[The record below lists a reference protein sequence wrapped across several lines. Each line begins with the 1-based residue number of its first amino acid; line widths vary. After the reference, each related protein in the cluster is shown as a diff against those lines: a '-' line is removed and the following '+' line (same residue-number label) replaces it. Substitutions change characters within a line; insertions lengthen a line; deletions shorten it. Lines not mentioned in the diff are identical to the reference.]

1 MASHLSFLIRDQ
13 AIDLGTVT
21 SAFPGGVKHFS
32 RYGEGGAKHF
42 SRLDEGGAKLFS
54 SYVEGAKNLKSKR
67 YHSFMYYFVLNI
79 KSGFT
84 KK

>member
-42 SRLDEGGAKLFS
+42 SRLDEGGSELFS
-54 SYVEGAKNLKSKR
+54 SYVERSQE
-67 YHSFMYYFVLNI
+67 F
-79 KSGFT
+79 